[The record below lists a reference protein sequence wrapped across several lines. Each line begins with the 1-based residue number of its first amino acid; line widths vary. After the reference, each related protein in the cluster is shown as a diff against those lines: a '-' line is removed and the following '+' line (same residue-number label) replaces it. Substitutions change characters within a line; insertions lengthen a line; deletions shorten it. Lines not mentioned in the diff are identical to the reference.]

1 MSRLAIDRHRLRDL
15 QLGQSVVLTV
25 PHCEER
31 QIRRAVGDI
40 TTTTTTTTE
49 KTGGVSNGN
58 SWSE

>member
-1 MSRLAIDRHRLRDL
+1 MIPLAIRRHHLQDL
-15 QLGQSVVLTV
+15 TLGQSVVLTV

-31 QIRRAVGDI
+31 QIRQTVADI
-40 TTTTTTTTE
+40 TTTTTTE